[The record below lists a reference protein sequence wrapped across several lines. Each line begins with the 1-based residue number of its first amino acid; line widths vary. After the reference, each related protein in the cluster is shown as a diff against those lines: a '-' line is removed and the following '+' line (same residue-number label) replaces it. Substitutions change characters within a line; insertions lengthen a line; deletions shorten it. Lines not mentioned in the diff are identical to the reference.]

1 VSEKSGVM
9 KENCWTVVVHRV
21 FYSHFIISL
30 KKYDMVAKTFLYI
43 IIILCFVNK
52 LNSSMSNF
60 GESLSQPK
68 EIKLFLGISFFC
80 QHNSTGGGFLI
91 LKQIIHCFFFFTI
104 TTNNTIAKSTW
115 IFVSCVKKSSFFYNQ
130 LSKCC

>member
-1 VSEKSGVM
+1 VHLPRKYNRQRRRLLFLVCLQLSEKSGVM
-9 KENCWTVVVHRV
+9 KENCWTIVLVVVHRV

-60 GESLSQPK
+60 GGRLSQPK
-68 EIKLFLGISFFC
+68 KNETFSRD
-80 QHNSTGGGFLI
+80 
-91 LKQIIHCFFFFTI
+91 FFFSPNIIQQVVDF
-104 TTNNTIAKSTW
+104 
-115 IFVSCVKKSSFFYNQ
+115 
-130 LSKCC
+130 